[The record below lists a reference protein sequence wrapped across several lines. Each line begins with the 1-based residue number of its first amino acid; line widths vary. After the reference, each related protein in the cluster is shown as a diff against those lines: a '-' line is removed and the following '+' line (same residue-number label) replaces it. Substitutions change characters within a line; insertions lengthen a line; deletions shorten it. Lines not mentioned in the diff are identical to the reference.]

1 MGKGFLYKI
10 KKLKK
15 KVLPFLVMIICCA
28 PSMAQISV
36 VNPKGTIVTVDSSKW
51 QLNGA
56 NIINKNAGNI
66 GVGNN
71 NPLFKLDVSA
81 TVDPLR
87 LLGLQNGTANADS
100 LVVSQNGVIKKIAP
114 INSFII
120 NRPDSTTA
128 SNGLNLNGKDV
139 RLGGPLVQSTTISNN
154 SNPLIFATG
163 GSPFRIT
170 GLPTGVAAR
179 DSLVTVRN
187 GRIRKLA
194 PISTFI
200 RPDSTT
206 ASNGLNLNGKDVRL
220 GGNLIQPTTIN
231 SNANALTFATG
242 GTALNITGLPIGTAA
257 TDSLVTVQN
266 GLVRKIAPINSFIVN
281 RPDSTTASNGLNLNG
296 KDVRLGG
303 NLIQPTT
310 INSNANALT
319 FATGG
324 TALNITGL
332 PIGTAATD
340 SLVTVQ
346 NGAIRKIAPVN
357 SFIVNR
363 PDSTTASNGLNL
375 NGKDVRLG
383 GNLTQATTIISNTNA
398 LTFATGGT
406 ALNITGLPNGT
417 AATDS
422 LVTVQNG
429 LVRKIAPV
437 NSFIVNR
444 PDSTTASNGL
454 NLNGKDVRLG
464 GPLTQATTIATQGNA
479 LNITGLPTG
488 VSATDS
494 LITVQNGL
502 VRKIAPI
509 NSFIVNRPDSTTASN
524 GLNLN
529 GKDVRLGGNL
539 TQATTIN
546 SNANALTFATGG
558 TALNITGLPVG
569 TAATDSLVTVQNGLV
584 RKIAP
589 INSFIVNRP
598 DSTTAS
604 NGLNL
609 NGKDVRLGGNLIQP
623 TTITSNANALT
634 FATGGTALNITGL
647 PVGVSATDSLVTV
660 QNGLVRKIAPI
671 NSFIVN
677 RPDSTTASNGLN
689 LNGKDVRLGG
699 PLTQA
704 TTIATQGNAL
714 NITGLPTGV
723 SATDSL
729 VTVQNGLVRKI
740 APINSFIVNRP
751 DSTTASNGLNLN
763 GKDVRLGGNLIQP
776 TTINSNANALTFAT
790 GGTALNITGLPV
802 GVSATDSLVTV
813 QNGLVRKIAPINSF
827 IVNKP
832 DSTTASNGLNLN
844 GKDVRLGGPLTQATT
859 IATQGNAL
867 NITGLPIGVS
877 ATDSLVTVQNGLIRK
892 IAPINTFIVNR
903 PDSTTASNGLNLNGK
918 DVRLGGPLTQATT
931 IATQGNALNIT
942 GLPVGTAATDSLVTV
957 QNGLIRKIAP
967 INSFI
972 VNRPDS
978 TTASN
983 GLNLNGKDVRLGGPL
998 TQATTIATQGNAL
1011 NITGLPVGIAATD
1024 SLVTVQN
1031 GAIRKIAPVNS
1042 FIVNRPDST
1051 TASNGLNLNGKDVR
1065 LGGPLTQATT
1075 IATQGN
1081 ALNITGLPTGVSA
1094 TDSLVTV
1101 QNGLVR
1107 KIAPVNSFIVNRPD
1121 STTASNGL
1129 NLNGKDVR
1137 LGGNLTQ
1144 ATTIATQGNALN
1156 ITGLPVGVSAT
1167 DSLVTVQNGL
1177 VRKIAPI
1184 NSFIVNRPDSTTASN
1199 GLNLN
1204 GKDVR
1209 LGGNLTQPTTI
1220 NSNANALTFATG
1232 GTALNITGLPTG
1244 VSATDS
1250 LVTVQNGLVRKIAPI
1265 NSFIINRPDSTTASN
1280 GLNLNG
1286 KDVRLGGPLTQT
1298 TTIAT
1303 AGNALNITG
1312 LPSGASTDSLVT
1324 INNATGQLRK
1334 IPMTNTGPAVIE
1346 ILDAAGTQALTTTF
1360 ANLVLGTTNI
1370 ADPGYTIAAGAITV
1384 VNAGTYRITARAT
1397 VRVTSNNSS
1406 GGEFRL
1412 TAGGTAI
1419 PGTLGYTYQHNANR
1433 PFGTVT
1439 IVKMINLDAN
1449 TVIAI
1454 QGRRYS
1460 NNGNL
1465 VLVANGSTLLIEKV
1479 K

>member
-1 MGKGFLYKI
+1 
-10 KKLKK
+10 
-15 KVLPFLVMIICCA
+15 
-28 PSMAQISV
+28 MAQISV

-332 PIGTAATD
+332 PVGTAATD

-417 AATDS
+417 A
-422 LVTVQNG
+422 
-429 LVRKIAPV
+429 
-437 NSFIVNR
+437 
-444 PDSTTASNGL
+444 
-454 NLNGKDVRLG
+454 
-464 GPLTQATTIATQGNA
+464 
-479 LNITGLPTG
+479 
-488 VSATDS
+488 
-494 LITVQNGL
+494 
-502 VRKIAPI
+502 
-509 NSFIVNRPDSTTASN
+509 
-524 GLNLN
+524 
-529 GKDVRLGGNL
+529 
-539 TQATTIN
+539 
-546 SNANALTFATGG
+546 
-558 TALNITGLPVG
+558 
-569 TAATDSLVTVQNGLV
+569 
-584 RKIAP
+584 
-589 INSFIVNRP
+589 
-598 DSTTAS
+598 
-604 NGLNL
+604 
-609 NGKDVRLGGNLIQP
+609 
-623 TTITSNANALT
+623 
-634 FATGGTALNITGL
+634 
-647 PVGVSATDSLVTV
+647 
-660 QNGLVRKIAPI
+660 
-671 NSFIVN
+671 
-677 RPDSTTASNGLN
+677 
-689 LNGKDVRLGG
+689 
-699 PLTQA
+699 
-704 TTIATQGNAL
+704 
-714 NITGLPTGV
+714 
-723 SATDSL
+723 
-729 VTVQNGLVRKI
+729 
-740 APINSFIVNRP
+740 
-751 DSTTASNGLNLN
+751 
-763 GKDVRLGGNLIQP
+763 
-776 TTINSNANALTFAT
+776 
-790 GGTALNITGLPV
+790 
-802 GVSATDSLVTV
+802 
-813 QNGLVRKIAPINSF
+813 
-827 IVNKP
+827 
-832 DSTTASNGLNLN
+832 
-844 GKDVRLGGPLTQATT
+844 
-859 IATQGNAL
+859 
-867 NITGLPIGVS
+867 
-877 ATDSLVTVQNGLIRK
+877 
-892 IAPINTFIVNR
+892 
-903 PDSTTASNGLNLNGK
+903 
-918 DVRLGGPLTQATT
+918 
-931 IATQGNALNIT
+931 
-942 GLPVGTAATDSLVTV
+942 
-957 QNGLIRKIAP
+957 
-967 INSFI
+967 
-972 VNRPDS
+972 
-978 TTASN
+978 
-983 GLNLNGKDVRLGGPL
+983 
-998 TQATTIATQGNAL
+998 
-1011 NITGLPVGIAATD
+1011 
-1024 SLVTVQN
+1024 
-1031 GAIRKIAPVNS
+1031 
-1042 FIVNRPDST
+1042 
-1051 TASNGLNLNGKDVR
+1051 
-1065 LGGPLTQATT
+1065 
-1075 IATQGN
+1075 
-1081 ALNITGLPTGVSA
+1081 
-1094 TDSLVTV
+1094 
-1101 QNGLVR
+1101 
-1107 KIAPVNSFIVNRPD
+1107 
-1121 STTASNGL
+1121 
-1129 NLNGKDVR
+1129 
-1137 LGGNLTQ
+1137 
-1144 ATTIATQGNALN
+1144 
-1156 ITGLPVGVSAT
+1156 
-1167 DSLVTVQNGL
+1167 
-1177 VRKIAPI
+1177 
-1184 NSFIVNRPDSTTASN
+1184 
-1199 GLNLN
+1199 
-1204 GKDVR
+1204 
-1209 LGGNLTQPTTI
+1209 
-1220 NSNANALTFATG
+1220 
-1232 GTALNITGLPTG
+1232 
-1244 VSATDS
+1244 ATDS

>member
-1 MGKGFLYKI
+1 M
-10 KKLKK
+10 
-15 KVLPFLVMIICCA
+15 
-28 PSMAQISV
+28 
-36 VNPKGTIVTVDSSKW
+36 
-51 QLNGA
+51 
-56 NIINKNAGNI
+56 
-66 GVGNN
+66 
-71 NPLFKLDVSA
+71 
-81 TVDPLR
+81 
-87 LLGLQNGTANADS
+87 
-100 LVVSQNGVIKKIAP
+100 
-114 INSFII
+114 
-120 NRPDSTTA
+120 
-128 SNGLNLNGKDV
+128 
-139 RLGGPLVQSTTISNN
+139 
-154 SNPLIFATG
+154 
-163 GSPFRIT
+163 
-170 GLPTGVAAR
+170 
-179 DSLVTVRN
+179 
-187 GRIRKLA
+187 
-194 PISTFI
+194 
-200 RPDSTT
+200 
-206 ASNGLNLNGKDVRL
+206 
-220 GGNLIQPTTIN
+220 
-231 SNANALTFATG
+231 
-242 GTALNITGLPIGTAA
+242 
-257 TDSLVTVQN
+257 QN

-332 PIGTAATD
+332 P
-340 SLVTVQ
+340 
-346 NGAIRKIAPVN
+346 
-357 SFIVNR
+357 
-363 PDSTTASNGLNL
+363 
-375 NGKDVRLG
+375 
-383 GNLTQATTIISNTNA
+383 
-398 LTFATGGT
+398 
-406 ALNITGLPNGT
+406 NGT

-422 LVTVQNG
+422 LITVQNG

-464 GPLTQATTIATQGNA
+464 GNLIQPTTINSNANALTFATGGTA
-479 LNITGLPTG
+479 LNITGLPVGTA
-488 VSATDS
+488 ATDS
-494 LITVQNGL
+494 LVTVQNGL

-539 TQATTIN
+539 TQATTIATQGN
-546 SNANALTFATGG
+546 ALNITGLPVGVSATDSLVTVQNGLVRKIAPINSFIVNKPDSTTASNGLNLNGKDVRLGGNLTQATTIATQGNALNITGLPVGTAATDSLVTVQNGLIRKIAPINSFIINRPDSTTASNGLNLNGKDVRLGGPLTQATTIATQGNALNITGLPIGVSATDSLVTVQNGLVRKIAPINTFIINRPDSTTASNGLNLNGKDVRLGGNLTQPTTITSNANALTFATGG

-647 PVGVSATDSLVTV
+647 P
-660 QNGLVRKIAPI
+660 N
-671 NSFIVN
+671 
-677 RPDSTTASNGLN
+677 
-689 LNGKDVRLGG
+689 
-699 PLTQA
+699 
-704 TTIATQGNAL
+704 
-714 NITGLPTGV
+714 
-723 SATDSL
+723 
-729 VTVQNGLVRKI
+729 
-740 APINSFIVNRP
+740 
-751 DSTTASNGLNLN
+751 
-763 GKDVRLGGNLIQP
+763 
-776 TTINSNANALTFAT
+776 
-790 GGTALNITGLPV
+790 
-802 GVSATDSLVTV
+802 
-813 QNGLVRKIAPINSF
+813 
-827 IVNKP
+827 
-832 DSTTASNGLNLN
+832 
-844 GKDVRLGGPLTQATT
+844 
-859 IATQGNAL
+859 
-867 NITGLPIGVS
+867 
-877 ATDSLVTVQNGLIRK
+877 
-892 IAPINTFIVNR
+892 
-903 PDSTTASNGLNLNGK
+903 
-918 DVRLGGPLTQATT
+918 
-931 IATQGNALNIT
+931 
-942 GLPVGTAATDSLVTV
+942 GTAATDSLVTV
-957 QNGLIRKIAP
+957 QNGLVRKIAP

-1075 IATQGN
+1075 IAT
-1081 ALNITGLPTGVSA
+1081 
-1094 TDSLVTV
+1094 
-1101 QNGLVR
+1101 
-1107 KIAPVNSFIVNRPD
+1107 
-1121 STTASNGL
+1121 
-1129 NLNGKDVR
+1129 
-1137 LGGNLTQ
+1137 
-1144 ATTIATQGNALN
+1144 
-1156 ITGLPVGVSAT
+1156 
-1167 DSLVTVQNGL
+1167 
-1177 VRKIAPI
+1177 
-1184 NSFIVNRPDSTTASN
+1184 
-1199 GLNLN
+1199 
-1204 GKDVR
+1204 
-1209 LGGNLTQPTTI
+1209 
-1220 NSNANALTFATG
+1220 
-1232 GTALNITGLPTG
+1232 
-1244 VSATDS
+1244 
-1250 LVTVQNGLVRKIAPI
+1250 
-1265 NSFIINRPDSTTASN
+1265 
-1280 GLNLNG
+1280 
-1286 KDVRLGGPLTQT
+1286 
-1298 TTIAT
+1298 

-1346 ILDAAGTQALTTTF
+1346 ILDAAGTQTLTPTF

>member
-170 GLPTGVAAR
+170 GLPTGVAAL

-220 GGNLIQPTTIN
+220 GGNLTQATTIT

-242 GTALNITGLPIGTAA
+242 GTALNITGLPVGTAA

-303 NLIQPTT
+303 NLTQATT
-310 INSNANALT
+310 ITSNANALT

-332 PIGTAATD
+332 PVGV
-340 SLVTVQ
+340 S
-346 NGAIRKIAPVN
+346 
-357 SFIVNR
+357 
-363 PDSTTASNGLNL
+363 
-375 NGKDVRLG
+375 
-383 GNLTQATTIISNTNA
+383 
-398 LTFATGGT
+398 
-406 ALNITGLPNGT
+406 
-417 AATDS
+417 ATDS

-429 LVRKIAPV
+429 LVRKIAPI
-437 NSFIVNR
+437 NTFI
-444 PDSTTASNGL
+444 
-454 NLNGKDVRLG
+454 
-464 GPLTQATTIATQGNA
+464 I
-479 LNITGLPTG
+479 
-488 VSATDS
+488 
-494 LITVQNGL
+494 
-502 VRKIAPI
+502 
-509 NSFIVNRPDSTTASN
+509 NRPDSTTASN

-623 TTITSNANALT
+623 TTINSNANALT

-647 PVGVSATDSLVTV
+647 PNGTAATDSLITV
-660 QNGLVRKIAPI
+660 QNGLVRKIAP
-671 NSFIVN
+671 V
-677 RPDSTTASNGLN
+677 
-689 LNGKDVRLGG
+689 
-699 PLTQA
+699 
-704 TTIATQGNAL
+704 
-714 NITGLPTGV
+714 
-723 SATDSL
+723 
-729 VTVQNGLVRKI
+729 
-740 APINSFIVNRP
+740 NSFIVNRP

-802 GVSATDSLVTV
+802 GTAATDSLVTV
-813 QNGLVRKIAPINSF
+813 QNGLVRKIAPI
-827 IVNKP
+827 
-832 DSTTASNGLNLN
+832 
-844 GKDVRLGGPLTQATT
+844 
-859 IATQGNAL
+859 
-867 NITGLPIGVS
+867 
-877 ATDSLVTVQNGLIRK
+877 
-892 IAPINTFIVNR
+892 
-903 PDSTTASNGLNLNGK
+903 
-918 DVRLGGPLTQATT
+918 
-931 IATQGNALNIT
+931 
-942 GLPVGTAATDSLVTV
+942 
-957 QNGLIRKIAP
+957 
-967 INSFI
+967 
-972 VNRPDS
+972 
-978 TTASN
+978 
-983 GLNLNGKDVRLGGPL
+983 
-998 TQATTIATQGNAL
+998 
-1011 NITGLPVGIAATD
+1011 
-1024 SLVTVQN
+1024 
-1031 GAIRKIAPVNS
+1031 
-1042 FIVNRPDST
+1042 
-1051 TASNGLNLNGKDVR
+1051 
-1065 LGGPLTQATT
+1065 
-1075 IATQGN
+1075 
-1081 ALNITGLPTGVSA
+1081 
-1094 TDSLVTV
+1094 
-1101 QNGLVR
+1101 
-1107 KIAPVNSFIVNRPD
+1107 NSFIVNRPD

-1184 NSFIVNRPDSTTASN
+1184 NSFIVNKPDSTTASN

-1209 LGGNLTQPTTI
+1209 LGGNLTQATTI
-1220 NSNANALTFATG
+1220 ATQG
-1232 GTALNITGLPTG
+1232 NALNITGLPVGTA
-1244 VSATDS
+1244 ATDS
-1250 LVTVQNGLVRKIAPI
+1250 LVTVQNGLIRKIAPI

-1286 KDVRLGGPLTQT
+1286 KDVRLGGPLTQA

-1303 AGNALNITG
+1303 QGNALNITG
-1312 LPSGASTDSLVT
+1312 LPIGVSATDSLVT
-1324 INNATGQLRK
+1324 VQNGLVRK
-1334 IPMTNTGPAVIE
+1334 IAPINTFIINRPDSTTASNGLNLNGKDVR
-1346 ILDAAGTQALTTTF
+1346 LGGNLTQPTTITSNANALTF
-1360 ANLVLGTTNI
+1360 AT
-1370 ADPGYTIAAGAITV
+1370 
-1384 VNAGTYRITARAT
+1384 R
-1397 VRVTSNNSS
+1397 
-1406 GGEFRL
+1406 
-1412 TAGGTAI
+1412 
-1419 PGTLGYTYQHNANR
+1419 
-1433 PFGTVT
+1433 
-1439 IVKMINLDAN
+1439 
-1449 TVIAI
+1449 
-1454 QGRRYS
+1454 
-1460 NNGNL
+1460 
-1465 VLVANGSTLLIEKV
+1465 
-1479 K
+1479 

>member
-170 GLPTGVAAR
+170 GLPTGVAAL

-220 GGNLIQPTTIN
+220 GGNLTQATTIT

-242 GTALNITGLPIGTAA
+242 GTALNITGLPVGTAA

-303 NLIQPTT
+303 NLTQATT
-310 INSNANALT
+310 ITSNANALT

-332 PIGTAATD
+332 PVGV
-340 SLVTVQ
+340 S
-346 NGAIRKIAPVN
+346 
-357 SFIVNR
+357 
-363 PDSTTASNGLNL
+363 
-375 NGKDVRLG
+375 
-383 GNLTQATTIISNTNA
+383 
-398 LTFATGGT
+398 
-406 ALNITGLPNGT
+406 
-417 AATDS
+417 ATDS

-429 LVRKIAPV
+429 LVRKIAPI
-437 NSFIVNR
+437 NTFI
-444 PDSTTASNGL
+444 
-454 NLNGKDVRLG
+454 
-464 GPLTQATTIATQGNA
+464 I
-479 LNITGLPTG
+479 
-488 VSATDS
+488 
-494 LITVQNGL
+494 
-502 VRKIAPI
+502 
-509 NSFIVNRPDSTTASN
+509 NRPDSTTASN

-623 TTITSNANALT
+623 TTINSNANALT

-647 PVGVSATDSLVTV
+647 PNGTAATDSLITV
-660 QNGLVRKIAPI
+660 QNGLVRKIAP
-671 NSFIVN
+671 V
-677 RPDSTTASNGLN
+677 
-689 LNGKDVRLGG
+689 
-699 PLTQA
+699 
-704 TTIATQGNAL
+704 
-714 NITGLPTGV
+714 
-723 SATDSL
+723 
-729 VTVQNGLVRKI
+729 
-740 APINSFIVNRP
+740 NSFIVNRP

-802 GVSATDSLVTV
+802 GTAATDSLVTVQNGLVRKIAPINSFIVNRPDSTTASNGLNLNGKDVRLGGNLTQATTIATQGNALNITGLPVGVSATDSLVTV

-827 IVNKP
+827 IVNKPDSTTASNGLNLNGKDVRLGGNLTQATTIATQGNALNITGLPVGTAATDSLVTVQNGLIRKIAPINSFIINRP

-877 ATDSLVTVQNGLIRK
+877 ATDSLVTVQNGLVRK
-892 IAPINTFIVNR
+892 IAPINTFIINRPDSTTASNGLNLNGKDVRLGGNLTQPTTITSNANALTFATGGTALNITGLPVGTAATDSLVTVQNGLVRKIAPINSFIVNR

-918 DVRLGGPLTQATT
+918 DVRLGGNLIQPTT
-931 IATQGNALNIT
+931 ITSNANALTFATGGTALNIT
-942 GLPVGTAATDSLVTV
+942 GLPNGTAATDSLVTV
-957 QNGLIRKIAP
+957 QNGLVRKIAP

-1075 IATQGN
+1075 IAT
-1081 ALNITGLPTGVSA
+1081 
-1094 TDSLVTV
+1094 
-1101 QNGLVR
+1101 
-1107 KIAPVNSFIVNRPD
+1107 
-1121 STTASNGL
+1121 
-1129 NLNGKDVR
+1129 
-1137 LGGNLTQ
+1137 
-1144 ATTIATQGNALN
+1144 
-1156 ITGLPVGVSAT
+1156 
-1167 DSLVTVQNGL
+1167 
-1177 VRKIAPI
+1177 
-1184 NSFIVNRPDSTTASN
+1184 
-1199 GLNLN
+1199 
-1204 GKDVR
+1204 
-1209 LGGNLTQPTTI
+1209 
-1220 NSNANALTFATG
+1220 
-1232 GTALNITGLPTG
+1232 
-1244 VSATDS
+1244 
-1250 LVTVQNGLVRKIAPI
+1250 
-1265 NSFIINRPDSTTASN
+1265 
-1280 GLNLNG
+1280 
-1286 KDVRLGGPLTQT
+1286 
-1298 TTIAT
+1298 

-1346 ILDAAGTQALTTTF
+1346 ILDAAGTQTLTPTF